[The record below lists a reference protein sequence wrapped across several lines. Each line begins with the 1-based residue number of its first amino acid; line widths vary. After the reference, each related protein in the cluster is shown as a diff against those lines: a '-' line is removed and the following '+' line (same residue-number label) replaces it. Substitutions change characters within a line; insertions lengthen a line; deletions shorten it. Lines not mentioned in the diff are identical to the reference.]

1 MIKGKIL
8 AVDIDSDGRFV
19 LTVAKEDAPLFK
31 AAPENYEEL
40 RKVDVLVDWL
50 NEGAISDDYLI
61 SSLRDLTENRKKAL
75 AKAEG
80 K

>member
-31 AAPENYEEL
+31 AAPDMYASIKQFLHGIE
-40 RKVDVLVDWL
+40 RDC
-50 NEGAISDDYLI
+50 DDANPTFTI
-61 SSLRDLTENRKKAL
+61 HKDSPMADTFREAL

-80 K
+80 KV